1 MPTLQKNSNSGPS
14 ALYALDTHR
23 TRPGDILLTR
33 VPMSFDDQATW
44 ASHVIQKV
52 TKSPYSHAALCIE
65 PGIFIEAIG
74 TGIGRLVPVQACARA
89 TENIRLLRPD
99 KEEVPQLAAVLRQAT
114 AAGQRY
120 LQQGFARR
128 AAPSGKVSAFQDP
141 RRAAVFCAQ
150 LIARA
155 YEDAS
160 LALLPGKKS
169 EEVVPGDF
177 LQSPYLQDVTAE
189 SVQKLKRHHE
199 PHYYLDDMSLFERA
213 HHWEVVTKLK
223 ILCNYDV
230 RRILDGFNERPASF
244 WELEQILVERKLRP
258 LDEALYRGLTW
269 YRYAEVYLQKLA
281 AADELWTKNTAAH
294 KSTDEPFDEILSA
307 AAVAVKEQES
317 DRECRAHEYRVYA
330 ENCGKYAGKT
340 FTYLAEFHSRL
351 LEASTRTLEMRRQH
365 LHRLSEDMPQRGITR
380 KVPGLFQPLPET
392 QRTGAFA

>member
-1 MPTLQKNSNSGPS
+1 MQTLQKSSNSNPS

-65 PGIFIEAIG
+65 PGLFIEAIG
-74 TGIGRLVPVQACARA
+74 TGIGRLVPAQACARA
-89 TENIRLLRPD
+89 TENIRLLRPHPD
-99 KEEVPQLAAVLRQAT
+99 EVPQIAAVLRRAT
-114 AAGQRY
+114 NAGQRY

-141 RRAAVFCAQ
+141 RRAATFCAQ

-155 YEDAS
+155 YEDAD
-160 LALLPGKKS
+160 LVLVPGKKS

-177 LQSPYLQDVTAE
+177 LESPYFQDITAE
-189 SVQKLKRHHE
+189 SVQKVKRNHG

-281 AADELWTKNTAAH
+281 VADELWTKNNSA
-294 KSTDEPFDEILSA
+294 DEPFDEALA
-307 AAVAVKEQES
+307 AAAIAVKEQEH

-330 ENCGKYAGKT
+330 ESCGKYAGKT

-351 LEASTRTLEMRRQH
+351 LEASTRTLEVRRQH
-365 LHRLSEDMPQRGITR
+365 LHRLSEDMQQRGIGR
-380 KVPGLFQPLPET
+380 KVPGMFQPVPEP